1 MDLLSGFRISAAG
14 GFRNDGNKRGCP
26 GFYRG
31 YLPLHQMRLL
41 IIVGVGFTP
50 TRKLFIAFV
59 PFVLFVVKQYFQ
71 KDAEAG
77 VLFLLV
83 LSQKVDKGKSSRYIE
98 RRCASARFLLFL
110 TSQFH

>member
-1 MDLLSGFRISAAG
+1 MNPAPTSDAFIDNRRG
-14 GFRNDGNKRGCP
+14 GV
-26 GFYRG
+26 Y
-31 YLPLHQMRLL
+31 
-41 IIVGVGFTP
+41 P

-77 VLFLLV
+77 ILFLLV